1 MQTLWENSSFD
12 LVTKKTLVKKWKE
25 VETLYQEP
33 RNVDVLGG
41 FGFAL
46 TCWHTAVVMKMGDQA
61 GHQKKQLTWTLYITI
76 FWPLDADKSRTL
88 GLFIIMAS
96 QAFNCWGNFVIHNP
110 KHWTVPQSKIHVNP
124 FLLPQTTTTT
134 NPHPSLPRSVSA
146 FSSLSFLLLWEK
158 ALTGNSSHL
167 VIISWPWH
175 ERTLRNIFATDLMLW
190 CEESAKCWKPYG
202 KRKQRVRSENVWT
215 PQWMRTCLSFSFFF
229 PVYLPQ
235 ASDWQVEDERMS
247 ALKGKMAKHA
257 NAERWK
263 NKREKSSYE
272 KQRWSWKT
280 DLAEQRVW
288 VWNLCLSRRQNA
300 SSHVDKC
307 HC

>member
-1 MQTLWENSSFD
+1 MKGSGDIVPGTQKCGC
-12 LVTKKTLVKKWKE
+12 V
-25 VETLYQEP
+25 
-33 RNVDVLGG
+33 GG
-41 FGFAL
+41 FVFFAL
-46 TCWHTAVVMKMGDQA
+46 TCWHTVVVMKMGDQA

-76 FWPLDADKSRTL
+76 FWPLDAYKSCTL
-88 GLFIIMAS
+88 GLFIILAS

-124 FLLPQTTTTT
+124 FLLPQTTTAT

-215 PQWMRTCLSFSFFF
+215 PRWMRTCLSFSFFF
-229 PVYLPQ
+229 GLSSTGIRLTGGRRENVGIK
-235 ASDWQVEDERMS
+235 
-247 ALKGKMAKHA
+247 KGKWLNTQTL
-257 NAERWK
+257 NAERISEK
-263 NKREKSSYE
+263 NLRTKNSVGAG
-272 KQRWSWKT
+272 KQI
-280 DLAEQRVW
+280 
-288 VWNLCLSRRQNA
+288 
-300 SSHVDKC
+300 
-307 HC
+307 